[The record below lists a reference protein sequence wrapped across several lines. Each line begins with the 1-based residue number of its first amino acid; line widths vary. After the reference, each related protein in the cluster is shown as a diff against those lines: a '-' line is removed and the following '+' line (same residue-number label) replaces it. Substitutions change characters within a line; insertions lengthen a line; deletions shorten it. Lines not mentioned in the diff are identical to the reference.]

1 MNFPFF
7 VARRY
12 LFSKKSHH
20 TINIISGISVCGV
33 ALATM
38 ALICTLSVFNGFQD
52 MVASLFTAFDP
63 QLKIVLA
70 EGRHMKRSDPE
81 LQKIRKDKRIEVA
94 TETLEGQ
101 ALLSYGGRQMIV
113 TLKGVEKNFTQL
125 TDIGNLL
132 YGEGRFELGDGLLNY
147 GILGLQLTH
156 SMGVGARYENPMQVF
171 APKKGE
177 RINMGNPAASFNQN
191 EFISPGVVF
200 AVKQNKYDANYALV
214 SLRFAQDLF
223 ASPGEMTAL
232 ELRLKD
238 GVSEKA
244 VKKDLQQ
251 MLGSKY
257 KVMDR
262 YEQQADVFRIMEIE
276 KLLSYVFL
284 TFILVIAC
292 FNIIGS
298 LSMLIIDK
306 KADVQTLRNLGAS
319 DSQICRI
326 FLFEGRMI
334 STFGAVVGL
343 VTGLALCWGQIQFG
357 WLKLGKE
364 SGSFLI
370 DSYPVS
376 IHFWDVV
383 LVFAT
388 VVVVGYLSV
397 WYPVR
402 YLSKRLLS

>member
-33 ALATM
+33 ALATI

-52 MVASLFTAFDP
+52 MVADLFTAFDP
-63 QLKIVLA
+63 QLKVVLA
-70 EGRHMKRSDPE
+70 EGRHMKNDDPKLKE
-81 LQKIRKDKRIEVA
+81 IRKDQRIEMVS
-94 TETLEGQ
+94 ESLEDQ
-101 ALLSYGGRQMIV
+101 ALLSYGGRQMIA
-113 TLKGVEKNFTQL
+113 TIKGVDNNFQDL
-125 TDIGNLL
+125 ADFGNLL
-132 YGEGRFELGDGLLNY
+132 YGEGRYKLGDGLLNY
-147 GILGLQLTH
+147 GILGLQLSH
-156 SMGVGARYENPMQVF
+156 SLGVGASYENPMQVF

-177 RINMGNPAASFNQN
+177 RINMGNPAASFTQS

-214 SLRFAQDLF
+214 SLNFAQELF
-223 ASPGEMTAL
+223 NSPGEITAL
-232 ELRLKD
+232 EIRCKD
-238 GVSEKA
+238 GVNEKS
-244 VKKDLQQ
+244 VKKDLQKI
-251 MLGSKY
+251 LGSRY

-262 YEQQADVFRIMEIE
+262 YEQQADIFRIMEIE

-284 TFILVIAC
+284 TFILVVAC

-298 LSMLIIDK
+298 LSMLILDK
-306 KADVQTLRNLGAS
+306 KADVQTLRNLGVD
-319 DSQICRI
+319 DSQVCKI

-334 STFGAVVGL
+334 SFFGAALGL
-343 VTGLALCWGQIQFG
+343 IIGLGICWGQMQFG

-364 SGSFLI
+364 TGDFLV
-370 DSYPVS
+370 DAYPVS
-376 IHFWDVV
+376 VHFWDVV
-383 LVFAT
+383 LVFVT
-388 VVVVGYLSV
+388 VVIVGYLSV

-402 YLSKRLLS
+402 YLSRRLLG